1 MKRLTKIWLVA
12 AILFTMPVIAQADE
26 PFVNLSSVS
35 DSLKFG
41 EPEFSEPSLLA
52 PGAALYPAVFAT
64 SSAAMTLK
72 VESNCLHGP
81 IMASITTLRH
91 RMGKTITPDRI
102 SVKSPITD
110 GYVSMEKPVIISKPH
125 LGSHDI
131 NLDFKLEVNPFE
143 IAGQYKGTL
152 TFTVMPL
159 P

>member
-26 PFVNLSSVS
+26 PFVNLSAVS